1 MQGLDVW
8 RNPQIYV
15 VGTSPLCGRI
25 PGLSAGQRKLCQLR
39 QVSPQLSTAP
49 SSVPVA
55 RHRPLMN
62 SLLVIRIED

>member
-25 PGLSAGQRKLCQLR
+25 PGLSPGQRKLCQLR
-39 QVSPQLSTAP
+39 QVSPQLLVAP
-49 SSVPVA
+49 SF
-55 RHRPLMN
+55 RPGR
-62 SLLVIRIED
+62 SSSSTHEQPTRYSD